1 MTPQAKFVIDL
12 LNKKHDTE
20 KYEGYYV
27 ELGAFHS
34 FNGSNTYHLEKDYN
48 WKGVAFDVVP
58 EFVEEY
64 NANRTNACI
73 LHDALTFDYLTF
85 FKENNYPQQIDFL
98 QVDVDA
104 GYNSMGDPVGN
115 PAQTLLA
122 LIALPLNTYR
132 FSVITFEHDALMYYQ
147 NIDMREAQRVLLTAL
162 GYKLVVR
169 NNYEDWWVDPKVIPL
184 EVFREHISASVL

>member
-1 MTPQAKFVIDL
+1 MTPEAKFVIDL
-12 LNKKHDTE
+12 LNKKNNTD
-20 KYEGYYV
+20 KYSGYYV

-34 FNGSNTYHLEKDYN
+34 LNGNNTYHLEKDYG

-64 NANRTNACI
+64 NSNRDNPCI
-73 LHDALTFDYLTF
+73 LHDALTFDYLTY
-85 FKENNYPQQIDFL
+85 FKENNYPTQIDFL

-104 GYNSMGDPVGN
+104 GYNDLGDPVGN
-115 PAQTLLA
+115 PAQTFLA

-132 FSVITFEHDALMYYQ
+132 FSVITFEHDALMYHQ
-147 NIDMREAQRVLLTAL
+147 NIDMREAQRVLLTSL

-169 NNYEDWWVDPKVIPL
+169 SNYEDWWVDPKVIPL
-184 EVFREHISASVL
+184 SVFRDFIRADVL